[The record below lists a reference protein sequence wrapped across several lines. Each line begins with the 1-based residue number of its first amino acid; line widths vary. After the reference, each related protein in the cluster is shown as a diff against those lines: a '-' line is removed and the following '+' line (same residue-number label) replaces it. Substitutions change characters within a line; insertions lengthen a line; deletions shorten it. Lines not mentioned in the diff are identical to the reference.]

1 MRPAELCPGCLAA
14 IRRAQREHV
23 RKLDPLFSPD
33 VEFPTVTPTPVPR
46 RAPMHAAVV
55 LACLL
60 LFGVGAVPAN
70 WLAQADEPSVEAT
83 TVTATIPAPLESVP
97 TIASITL
104 SATPRLEIPAHERVT
119 HAAAHPA
126 RETQS
131 SPRVTLAHSV
141 KSPVRPARP
150 QLAATSP
157 TNPVVVPAA
166 VAVVAPAPPVA
177 TALAAARPRDAGALS
192 EALTSC
198 AQQSMFARTWC
209 EHQARVRYCEHRA
222 GSPECST
229 STSVDHGG

>member
-14 IRRAQREHV
+14 IRRAQREYV

-33 VEFPTVTPTPVPR
+33 VEPSTVTPKPMPR

-60 LFGVGAVPAN
+60 LFGVGALPAN
-70 WLAQADEPSVEAT
+70 WLAQADEPSIQAM
-83 TVTATIPAPLESVP
+83 TVMAAVPAPLDPVP
-97 TIASITL
+97 TIPSMTL
-104 SATPRLEIPAHERVT
+104 LATPRLDIPPHERVS
-119 HAAAHPA
+119 HVEVRPA
-126 RETQS
+126 RDGQA
-131 SPRVTLAHSV
+131 SPRVALAHNV
-141 KSPVRPARP
+141 KTPVRAARP
-150 QLAATSP
+150 QLASVSSSNQVA
-157 TNPVVVPAA
+157 PAA
-166 VAVVAPAPPVA
+166 VPVAPSAPPAA
-177 TALAAARPRDAGALS
+177 TALAAARPHDAGALS